1 MIPQRL
7 QNDVAARTLSLT
19 WSDGQIQQLD
29 HGLLRASCMCA
40 ACRAQRL
47 KVGELVTDP
56 LRTVTAIHAQGYG
69 LQLVFDDGHDRGI
82 YPWAYLRGLKPS
94 AELN

>member
-1 MIPQRL
+1 MIPPRL
-7 QNDVAARTLSLT
+7 HNDVAARTLTLT
-19 WSDGQIQQLD
+19 WSDDQLQQLD

-47 KVGELVTDP
+47 KHGKISVDP
-56 LRTVTAIHAQGYG
+56 ARTVTAIHAQGYG

-82 YPWAYLRGLKPS
+82 YPWQYLQQLATAPT
-94 AELN
+94 